1 MNLTCSLGKLLWS
14 PSSRIFGHS
23 FYACSSPLFMLVLQV
38 ILSVSPFSPLNVLGF
53 FFPLVRVLNFFFVIL
68 IECNIIMGVCDL
80 VFQVQIVM
88 CFVNVGCLRF
98 IFISF

>member
-1 MNLTCSLGKLLWS
+1 M
-14 PSSRIFGHS
+14 F
-23 FYACSSPLFMLVLQV
+23 LV
-38 ILSVSPFSPLNVLGF
+38 F
-53 FFPLVRVLNFFFVIL
+53 FFFSESLEICFVIL
-68 IECNIIMGVCDL
+68 IACNIIMGVCDL